1 MDKKQTA
8 DYIASLLTSSFT
20 IMASW
25 GTTRMRATEFRN
37 MNGLTFMVNGFVH
50 KGIVNIVYNA
60 GGDYFEVFTMNE
72 NLEIKDHV
80 RDVYFDELVDVVDR
94 LVEKGDSTDE
104 EYRSKVEN
112 WLN

>member
-8 DYIASLLTSSFT
+8 EYIASLLTSSLP

-25 GTTRMRATEFRN
+25 GTMKMRATEFRN
-37 MNGLTFMVNGFVH
+37 MNGLTFTVNGFIH
-50 KGIVNIVYNA
+50 KGVVNIVYNA

-72 NLEIKDHV
+72 NSEVKDHV
-80 RDVYFDELVDVVDR
+80 KDVYFDELVDVVDR

-104 EYRSKVEN
+104 EYINRVEN

>member
-1 MDKKQTA
+1 MNKKQTA
-8 DYIASLLTSSFT
+8 DYIANILISSSY
-20 IMASW
+20 IIGSW
-25 GTTRMRATEFRN
+25 GAIGIRATEFRN
-37 MNGLTFMVNGFVH
+37 MNGLTFMVNGFIH

-72 NLEIKDHV
+72 KAEVKDHV
-80 RDVYFDELVDVVDR
+80 KDVYFDELVDVVDR

-104 EYRSKVEN
+104 EYRNRVEN